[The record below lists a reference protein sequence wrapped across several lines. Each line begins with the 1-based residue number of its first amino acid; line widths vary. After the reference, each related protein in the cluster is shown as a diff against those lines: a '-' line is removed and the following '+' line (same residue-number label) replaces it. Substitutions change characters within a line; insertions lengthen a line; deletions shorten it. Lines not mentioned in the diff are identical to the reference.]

1 LPDREH
7 VDASW
12 GTILRELEDD
22 LERLRAG
29 LPTEGEPRITSAEW
43 SAPAIPG
50 PLPDE
55 YAQYVLGLIEAQRE
69 AIERLERSRQTT
81 LVHLDALRAVGS
93 AIDQPG
99 SVYLDVEG

>member
-1 LPDREH
+1 MPERAH
-7 VDASW
+7 TDASW
-12 GTILRELEDD
+12 GAIIRELEDD
-22 LERLRAG
+22 LERLRSGAPADG
-29 LPTEGEPRITSAEW
+29 LTRITSAEW

-55 YAQYVLGLIEAQRE
+55 YAQHVLGLIEAQRE
-69 AIERLERSRQTT
+69 AIEQLERARQTT
-81 LVHLDALRAVGS
+81 VEHLDALRAVGS